1 MPAEPTPKDT
11 LFQDGTAKLYRFRG
25 SAAGGAAKAAL
36 PVLLV
41 PSLINRWYVLDLRQ
55 GASVASALVEAGLDV
70 FCLDWGVPNDEDRY
84 LEWDD
89 LVHRLGRMVRRVQRE
104 AAAPGVGVLG
114 YCMGGTLSSIY
125 AALEPERIAALVNLA
140 GPVDFSEAGFLGHMT
155 NPRWFDPEAI
165 ASAGNMRAEQM
176 QAGFVALRP
185 TAQIAKWVSF
195 LDKLDKPEKLEAFRA
210 LDEWASANISFPA
223 PGLRALH
230 PRAVSAKRAGSEAAL
245 RGRSPGRPSP
255 HRVPIAH
262 SGDRSRRD
270 LPPRRSPRPRLPRRL
285 PRPRAPR
292 DPRRPRWRSGWWP
305 RVGSLVP
312 KTSQLVRG
320 EAGVSTGARGMVCA
334 WARGAAG
341 RRARW
346 ATRANCVLPASRVCA
361 RGTDCGGRVPRRT
374 PSLRGPRPRSPFHG
388 VGVTAKEADAL

>member
-11 LFQDGTAKLYRFRG
+11 LFQDGTAKLYRFRRPDN
-25 SAAGGAAKAAL
+25 AGAAKAGL

-41 PSLINRWYVLDLRQ
+41 PSLINRWYVLDLRP
-55 GASVASALVEAGLDV
+55 GASVATALVDAGLDV

-104 AAAPGVGVLG
+104 ASAPKVGVLG

-125 AALEPERIAALVNLA
+125 AALEPERVAALVNLA

-185 TAQIAKWVSF
+185 TAQLSKWVSF
-195 LDKLDKPEKLEAFRA
+195 LDKLDKPQKLEAFRA

-223 PGLRALH
+223 QAYVRYIRELYQQNALIQKQHYVGGRQVDLSRIECPLLTVVTDRDEICPPAAAQGLGAH
-230 PRAVSAKRAGSEAAL
+230 AGSRDQEL
-245 RGRSPGRPSP
+245 LVIPGG
-255 HRVPIAH
+255 H
-262 SGDRSRRD
+262 
-270 LPPRRSPRPRLPRRL
+270 
-285 PRPRAPR
+285 
-292 DPRRPRWRSGWWP
+292 
-305 RVGSLVP
+305 VGAV
-312 KTSQLVRG
+312 V
-320 EAGVSTGARGMVCA
+320 GARA
-334 WARGAAG
+334 SE
-341 RRARW
+341 
-346 ATRANCVLPASRVCA
+346 VLYPKLASWFTEKL
-361 RGTDCGGRVPRRT
+361 G
-374 PSLRGPRPRSPFHG
+374 
-388 VGVTAKEADAL
+388 